1 MVVANCWLWVI
12 LCRQKST
19 MQCGYSW
26 LLLSLFDPI
35 FYQPTLL
42 IQTSNML
49 THPSEAMWTTR
60 QGWSEKKKQS
70 GRQVSRTIY
79 LTCWWYWLCLLRT
92 GIRWK
97 APYIRGL
104 IRLLDIPKKKIPVCR
119 SSPSCWLKGKKRER
133 CIKTV
138 SREWNIVPHQRFM
151 GLPHES
157 QTIMLTLSVGSWNI
171 NITIMM

>member
-60 QGWSEKKKQS
+60 QGWSEKRNNRGGKCRAPFTLHVDGTDCASSEPVSDGKHRILEDLS
-70 GRQVSRTIY
+70 DCWTSRRRRCPSVGPRQAVD
-79 LTCWWYWLCLLRT
+79 W
-92 GIRWK
+92 
-97 APYIRGL
+97 
-104 IRLLDIPKKKIPVCR
+104 
-119 SSPSCWLKGKKRER
+119 RER
-133 CIKTV
+133 NVRDV
-138 SREWNIVPHQRFM
+138 SKPCV
-151 GLPHES
+151 ES
-157 QTIMLTLSVGSWNI
+157 EILCHTNDLWGFPMKVRQ
-171 NITIMM
+171 